1 MHAFV
6 RAGAAPPARRKM
18 PEAPAERNRCAGDL
32 APAANGR
39 EHEMDR
45 AAGPDGATAPRAKRV
60 AKRAERA
67 PGD

>member
-18 PEAPAERNRCAGDL
+18 PEAPGERNRRTGDL

-39 EHEMDR
+39 EQEMGR
-45 AAGPDGATAPRAKRV
+45 AAGPDGRSERPAP
-60 AKRAERA
+60 E
-67 PGD
+67 GYQ